1 MSAEPPRPN
10 RHTLIRRHNES
21 LVLNVIGSSDQPV
34 GNATIVDQ
42 TGLSRPTVNVLI
54 DDLCNT
60 GLIQEAGI
68 RTGFLGRPASLVEL
82 NPEFAAVVAIAV
94 DSTSITVAISDLTA
108 HIRCEVRQT
117 LRKSASIV
125 DAIDKLLDACLD
137 QSGFNSNRIRAYC
150 VSEPGVSS
158 STGVPRALA
167 PNVPELHDAWLQ
179 KRLNS
184 RNAAPILFENDV
196 NLAAI
201 GEQRF
206 GIAKGEPSFAFLMV
220 DTGIGMG
227 LIVNGDVWRGVHGA
241 AGEAGY
247 LPIGEG
253 RLTGRA
259 AKIGSLEL
267 HAGSRAFL
275 SRFREATGKS
285 RATVSTVLNLAVQG
299 DGKAQEVIHHEA
311 DLVSRAVLSTVALL
325 DPAFVVLGGEI
336 GSHQLVADAVRSRM
350 KSIAPYPV
358 DVRISTLGERA
369 PVLGA
374 LATALDVARQELVLP
389 TISKDLRTSNGIHP

>member
-10 RHTLIRRHNES
+10 RHKLIRRHNES

-68 RTGFLGRPASLVEL
+68 RTGVVGRPASLVEL
-82 NPEFAAVVAIAV
+82 NLEFAAVAAIAV

-125 DAIDKLLDACLD
+125 DAIDKLLDDCLV

-150 VSEPGVSS
+150 VSEPGVAS

-167 PNVPELHDAWLQ
+167 PNVPELDDAWLQ
-179 KRLNS
+179 RRLNS
-184 RNAAPILFENDV
+184 RNSAPILFENDV

-206 GIAKGEPSFAFLMV
+206 GIAKGEPSFAFLLI

-227 LIVNGDVWRGVHGA
+227 LMVNGNVWRGVKGA

-253 RLTGRA
+253 PLTGRA
-259 AKIGSLEL
+259 AKVGSFEL

-275 SRFREATGKS
+275 SRFRSATGKS
-285 RATVSTVLNLAVQG
+285 RATVNTVLNLAMQG
-299 DGKAQEVIHHEA
+299 DEKALDSIHDEA
-311 DLVSRAVLSTVALL
+311 ELVSRAVLSTVALL

-350 KSIAPYPV
+350 QSIAPYPV
-358 DVRISTLGERA
+358 DVRTSTLGERA

-374 LATALDVARQELVLP
+374 LATALDVARQELGLP
-389 TISKDLRTSNGIHP
+389 TISKDLRPSNGIHP

>member
-125 DAIDKLLDACLD
+125 DAIDKLLDDCLV

-150 VSEPGVSS
+150 VSEPGVAS

-167 PNVPELHDAWLQ
+167 PNVPELDDAWLQ
-179 KRLNS
+179 RRLNS
-184 RNAAPILFENDV
+184 RNSAPILFENDV

-206 GIAKGEPSFAFLMV
+206 GIAKGEPSFAFLLI

-227 LIVNGDVWRGVHGA
+227 LMVNGNVWRGVKGA

-253 RLTGRA
+253 PLTGRA
-259 AKIGSLEL
+259 AKVGSFEL

-275 SRFREATGKS
+275 SRFRSATGKS
-285 RATVSTVLNLAVQG
+285 RATVNTVLNLAMQG
-299 DGKAQEVIHHEA
+299 DEKALDSIHDEA
-311 DLVSRAVLSTVALL
+311 ELVSRAVLSTVALL

-350 KSIAPYPV
+350 QSIAPYPV
-358 DVRISTLGERA
+358 DVRTSTLGERA

-374 LATALDVARQELVLP
+374 LATALDVARQELGLP
-389 TISKDLRTSNGIHP
+389 TISKDLRPSNGIHP